1 MVSSVPALHALR
13 TSQPPMYLPTHFAQP
28 DVAELHRLMQEFPL
42 ASLVTNGPQG
52 LDANPLPFEF
62 DADVGPHGTLIAHVA
77 RANPLWKEIPN
88 EAEVLVI
95 FRGGDAYISPNWYPS
110 KHEDHRSV
118 PTWNYRLVHVHGRIR
133 MRDDEKFVRKVVA
146 RLTRNHEGRT
156 PDNTPWKMGD
166 SAPEYIDARLAE
178 IVGLEITVERM
189 IGKWKVSQNRSARDR
204 NNVVQELQKRGE
216 CTISEAMRAVKS

>member
-1 MVSSVPALHALR
+1 MVSAKSSPDSLIKSNL
-13 TSQPPMYLPTHFAQP
+13 PMYLPAHFAQP
-28 DVAELHRLMQEFPL
+28 DVAERHRLMQEFPL

-62 DADVGPHGTLIAHVA
+62 DAGVGPHGTLIAHVA

-88 EAEVLVI
+88 ETEVLVI
-95 FRGGDAYISPNWYPS
+95 FRGGDTYVSPNWYPS

-133 MRDDEKFVRKVVA
+133 IRDDEKFVRGVVA
-146 RLTRNHEGRT
+146 RLTRTHEGRT

-178 IVGLEITVERM
+178 IVGIEVTVERM
-189 IGKWKVSQNRSARDR
+189 VGKWKMSQNRTERDR

-216 CTISEAMRAVKS
+216 HTISAAMAAVKN